1 MYMSWKNSLN
11 PFGKIGEN
19 FDMTYMCWFPLKTPL
34 KPSGKK
40 YKEKIIRDII
50 DCKLIEKP
58 RKEKLISLNVLRSA
72 YYI

>member
-1 MYMSWKNSLN
+1 MEKLLN
-11 PFGKIGEN
+11 PFRKVGEN
-19 FDMTYMCWFPLKTPL
+19 IDMTYMCWYSTKTPL

-58 RKEKLISLNVLRSA
+58 RKEKLINKFECIMIYGSYRN
-72 YYI
+72 